1 MTEVDPAEVTPLV
14 DGGLLRGHLGYF
26 IDPAR
31 LASASLLVAGW
42 LREDT
47 GGPVAVPLDPAGPL
61 WSDGFQLMVLTVSN
75 PELLASKTVGPT
87 SRAWP
92 IQQQIDTIRERVK
105 SRRVQAGL
113 APRGSFPPAPCYPD
127 PVRGP
132 QVWPAAPEPEGGWR
146 W

>member
-47 GGPVAVPLDPAGPL
+47 GGPVTVPLDPAGSL

-75 PELLASKTVGPT
+75 PEVLASKTVGPT

-92 IQQQIDTIRERVK
+92 VQQQIDAIRSRVK
-105 SRRVQAGL
+105 NRRIEAGL
-113 APRGSFPPAPCYPD
+113 SPRGSFPPAPPYPD
-127 PVRGP
+127 PARRLP
-132 QVWPAAPEPEGGWR
+132 VWPSCPELEWR
-146 W
+146 SW